1 MFKKTLATATLLT
14 VLAVTGCS
22 AANNTPAANTSAP
35 SQAAGTTASNDPQDI
50 APGKY
55 PNKITNSSTTP
66 GLDIVSAIVE
76 NNVAPGT
83 NTPVSDHIELQIKNT
98 GTTDMTGFQ
107 MFYTVTDTVT
117 GATESYFKDLTGYT
131 LAKGATATLNFDNS
145 TGPGHFGLN
154 TNGIYY
160 KSTNKL
166 DFHIEL
172 SATNH
177 KPATIDVSKA
187 AGGAEKKD

>member
-1 MFKKTLATATLLT
+1 MFKKTAATAALLT

-22 AANNTPAANTSAP
+22 AAATPPPNTSA
-35 SQAAGTTASNDPQDI
+35 SAQAGASMAGNDPQDI

-55 PNKITNSSTTP
+55 PNKITNTSTAP
-66 GLDIVSAIVE
+66 GLDIISAIVE

-98 GTTDMTGFQ
+98 SSTDMTGFQ

-117 GATESYFKDLTGYT
+117 GATKSYFKDLTGYT
-131 LAKGATATLNFDNS
+131 LAKGATATLNFDNG
-145 TGPGHFGLN
+145 TGTGHFGLN
-154 TNGIYY
+154 TNGIYF

-172 SATNH
+172 SATDH